1 MANCDV
7 AIREPGVNVEDLI
20 DVIEGNR
27 VYVPALYI
35 LNKARAHTC
44 VLSRRVLKPRAQIDA
59 ISIEELDLLYKIPMS
74 VPISSTNWWNIDELI
89 NTMSVRPCP
98 RPLSSH

>member
-35 LNKARAHTC
+35 LNKARARTAPYHDG
-44 VLSRRVLKPRAQIDA
+44 R
-59 ISIEELDLLYKIPMS
+59 
-74 VPISSTNWWNIDELI
+74 
-89 NTMSVRPCP
+89 
-98 RPLSSH
+98 

>member
-35 LNKARAHTC
+35 LNKASACTS
-44 VLSRRVLKPRAQIDA
+44 VLSRRTLTPHSQIDA

-89 NTMSVRPCP
+89 NTMSARPCSCP
-98 RPLSSH
+98 FSSH

>member
-35 LNKARAHTC
+35 LNKARVGT
-44 VLSRRVLKPRAQIDA
+44 PRDR
-59 ISIEELDLLYKIPMS
+59 DG
-74 VPISSTNWWNIDELI
+74 
-89 NTMSVRPCP
+89 C
-98 RPLSSH
+98 